1 MKVNG
6 WGSVEKIS
14 EVKDLMRMLNLFQDF
29 YMATGRLQT
38 FNGLLVVLDG
48 EAQPGENKINMKQ
61 LYDLFKNTDSHG
73 LVSLPFLGLLLHF
86 FESSQDL
93 QYIKDATTELYKNLS
108 YMTLSGSKN
117 LEFDAVSDFIA
128 RLSFIIKG
136 NAVKN
141 LKQRQIDNELLAKK
155 LNDGWISESK
165 IQNPLDDV
173 IEIIDEPNPEHKKT
187 TFPYIEP
194 TVQLPDEIEDSQRR
208 IDDDYTDLITKIN
221 TVNNVATEQKNQK
234 EIEDVIESVIK
245 DPIPTDDYWWEEDIF
260 SKTDT
265 QPTFDATKII
275 VNDIKQTT
283 NNVLK
288 DIDTQALSNNILR
301 NLWPRDN
308 ISIQE
313 LIDDDF
319 IPIDDRT
326 QQEREDDD
334 NISLLREQQDDEDVS
349 LSSDNDEVTIE
360 DVLEPPVDPFKLLD
374 AIAIEDIVEP
384 SPFTATTN
392 TSKNPFIVTIED
404 VLEPPAANQIPPT
417 APPKTLD
424 VDINALSNNI
434 LKNLKPFNNRNLGN
448 LIDDDFIPI
457 DDRTQQERED
467 DDNISLEGKAP
478 PIIDIDTTSAWDQN
492 KTEIARPGPLIK
504 LSMDYDR
511 KVKVA
516 KKLKTSI

>member
-1 MKVNG
+1 M
-6 WGSVEKIS
+6 I
-14 EVKDLMRMLNLFQDF
+14 
-29 YMATGRLQT
+29 Y
-38 FNGLLVVLDG
+38 
-48 EAQPGENKINMKQ
+48 
-61 LYDLFKNTDSHG
+61 
-73 LVSLPFLGLLLHF
+73 
-86 FESSQDL
+86 
-93 QYIKDATTELYKNLS
+93 
-108 YMTLSGSKN
+108 
-117 LEFDAVSDFIA
+117 
-128 RLSFIIKG
+128 
-136 NAVKN
+136 
-141 LKQRQIDNELLAKK
+141 LAKK
-155 LNDGWISESK
+155 VNNERILEPK
-165 IQNPLDDV
+165 INNPLDDV
-173 IEIIDEPNPEHKKT
+173 IEIIQFFIEPNPEHKNT

-194 TVQLPDEIEDSQRR
+194 TLQLPDEIEDSQRR

-221 TVNNVATEQKNQK
+221 RVNDVATEQKKQR

-404 VLEPPAANQIPPT
+404 VLEPPATNQIPPT
-417 APPKTLD
+417 APPKT
-424 VDINALSNNI
+424 VNVEINALSDNI
-434 LKNLKPFNNRNLGN
+434 LKNLKLDNRNLQN

-457 DDRTQQERED
+457 GYRTQQERED
-467 DDNISLEGKAP
+467 NDNIRLEGEAP
-478 PIIDIDTTSAWDQN
+478 PIIDIDIDTTSAWDQN
-492 KTEIARPGPLIK
+492 KTEIASPGPIIK
-504 LSMDYDR
+504 LSTDYNR
-511 KVKVA
+511 KVKAA
-516 KKLKTSI
+516 KKIKSKYLKKKIGQINTQNKASKDWLKAAGFLDTKDQDKINYIFVPPKKVEINKIPWDAGHFIRTEIDSTDFKKKSFSNKN